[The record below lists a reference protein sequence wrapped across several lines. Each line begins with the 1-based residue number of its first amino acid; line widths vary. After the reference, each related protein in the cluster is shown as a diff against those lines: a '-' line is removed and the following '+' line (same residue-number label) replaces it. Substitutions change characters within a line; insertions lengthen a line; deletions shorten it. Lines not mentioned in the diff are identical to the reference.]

1 MMGFSLCCKV
11 NRQLSWL
18 RCSSKSPG
26 KSRIYFPFQRD
37 GWRGEVVGSLEW
49 GERMKLVGRL
59 GIAVS
64 LNWKS

>member
-1 MMGFSLCCKV
+1 MQYRKLNPVFRADLEA
-11 NRQLSWL
+11 W
-18 RCSSKSPG
+18 
-26 KSRIYFPFQRD
+26 D
-37 GWRGEVVGSLEW
+37 GWRWEVVGSLEW